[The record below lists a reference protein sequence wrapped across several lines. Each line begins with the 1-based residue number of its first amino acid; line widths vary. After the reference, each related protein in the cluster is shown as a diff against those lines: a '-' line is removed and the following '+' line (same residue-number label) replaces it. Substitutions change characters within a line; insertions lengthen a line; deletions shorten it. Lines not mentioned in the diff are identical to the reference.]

1 MAGTRHGEVFR
12 LELSPSIL
20 ELCDR
25 AATKVVWV
33 TVSVAA
39 RSGDIGNNSHWKKIP
54 VILFQRAVA
63 AGRAGPADGVRGEPG
78 PGAAGR
84 GHAGRLA
91 RQVSC
96 GWWRAVT

>member
-1 MAGTRHGEVFR
+1 MTAGTRHGEVFR

-39 RSGDIGNNSHWKKIP
+39 RSGDIGNLFPKKEEDYP
-54 VILFQRAVA
+54 V
-63 AGRAGPADGVRGEPG
+63 
-78 PGAAGR
+78 
-84 GHAGRLA
+84 
-91 RQVSC
+91 
-96 GWWRAVT
+96 

>member
-1 MAGTRHGEVFR
+1 MNYVKLTIILETLNINFLVQFYFKLCHLIYPAGTRHGEVFR

-39 RSGDIGNNSHWKKIP
+39 RSANIVVPRI
-54 VILFQRAVA
+54 
-63 AGRAGPADGVRGEPG
+63 
-78 PGAAGR
+78 
-84 GHAGRLA
+84 GRLK
-91 RQVSC
+91 VKL
-96 GWWRAVT
+96 

>member
-1 MAGTRHGEVFR
+1 MFR

-39 RSGDIGNNSHWKKIP
+39 RSANKYCNTSHRKKIDYSSERWQLDERDLVTACEVSP
-54 VILFQRAVA
+54 ALALLGGVTLVA
-63 AGRAGPADGVRGEPG
+63 SPAR
-78 PGAAGR
+78 
-84 GHAGRLA
+84 
-91 RQVSC
+91 
-96 GWWRAVT
+96 

>member
-1 MAGTRHGEVFR
+1 MCHLIYPAGTRHGEVFR

-39 RSGDIGNNSHWKKIP
+39 RSGNIVVP
-54 VILFQRAVA
+54 PRYY
-63 AGRAGPADGVRGEPG
+63 
-78 PGAAGR
+78 
-84 GHAGRLA
+84 LA
-91 RQVSC
+91 SEGYMLNC
-96 GWWRAVT
+96 KM

>member
-1 MAGTRHGEVFR
+1 MTLIFIFKFNPAGTRHGEVFR

-39 RSGDIGNNSHWKKIP
+39 RSGNIVVSHI
-54 VILFQRAVA
+54 
-63 AGRAGPADGVRGEPG
+63 
-78 PGAAGR
+78 
-84 GHAGRLA
+84 GRLY
-91 RQVSC
+91 VKL
-96 GWWRAVT
+96 

>member
-1 MAGTRHGEVFR
+1 MNIATAGTRHGEVFR

-39 RSGDIGNNSHWKKIP
+39 RSGDIGNLFPKKEEDSSNSIP
-54 VILFQRAVA
+54 ASGGSLRS
-63 AGRAGPADGVRGEPG
+63 GT
-78 PGAAGR
+78 
-84 GHAGRLA
+84 
-91 RQVSC
+91 
-96 GWWRAVT
+96 W